1 MAKNLPAVPAAL
13 MRHLTKRFVNVA
25 AAYLLYL
32 LNLAYP
38 RKKATGLL

>member
-13 MRHLTKRFVNVA
+13 MRHLTKRFAN